1 MGRRGEFLIPARRHV
16 AEGFRARARVLS
28 PSRLT
33 RDRCDL
39 RQMFFIVT
47 GTVEVVCPYTPKSA
61 PDKEDDAVTNAPTD
75 KAASRAGRV
84 AERAADGEKGKPK
97 LPQPREVR
105 VALLSDNQFFGER
118 AMIAER
124 ERRTATCRALV
135 FVETRVLTRADFL
148 EVSIMMSPRILV

>member
-1 MGRRGEFLIPARRHV
+1 
-16 AEGFRARARVLS
+16 
-28 PSRLT
+28 
-33 RDRCDL
+33 
-39 RQMFFIVT
+39 MFFIVT
-47 GTVEVVCPYTPKSA
+47 GTVEVVCPYTPKPV